1 MKETWRW
8 FGPPDRISLAEIR
21 QTGSAGIVTA
31 LHHLQPGAVWPVA
44 AIAER
49 KAMIEASG
57 LDWDVI
63 ESLPVSEA
71 IKTQTGDWRAH
82 LEAWRQSLRN
92 IAEAGG
98 PQVICYNF
106 MPILDW
112 TRTVLR
118 HPLPHGGTAMRFDLT
133 DFAVFDLHLLQ
144 RPGASED
151 FPDALRSA
159 ADQRHAAM
167 SDDAKTALA
176 RNIVAGLPGT
186 DTSWTL
192 DDVRALLATYDG
204 ISPDQLRTHLT
215 DFLAE
220 VVPEA
225 ERLGLRLCAHP
236 DDPPYPL
243 LGLPRILSTRDDYQ
257 HMLNAVDTPANGV
270 TFCTGSLGVRPDFD
284 PTAFLR
290 AVGGRVHFVHLRNTR
305 RDADGPSDP
314 IPSFIESDHLDGD
327 TDMVATIRALL
338 AEEQR
343 RISEGRADSAIPF
356 RPDHGHDL
364 LSDLEMQAQPGYP
377 LIGRLKGLAE
387 LRGVASALS

>member
-8 FGPPDRISLAEIR
+8 FGPPDRISLAEVR
-21 QTGSAGIVTA
+21 QTGAAGIVTA
-31 LHHLQPGAVWPVA
+31 LHHHQPGDAWPVA
-44 AIAER
+44 EIAER
-49 KAMIEASG
+49 KAMIEAAR

-71 IKTQTGDWRAH
+71 IKTQTGDWRAD

-118 HPLPHGGTAMRFDLT
+118 SSLPHGGTAMRFDLT
-133 DFAVFDLHLLQ
+133 DFAIFDLHLLQ

-159 ADQRHAAM
+159 AAKRHAEM
-167 SDDAKTALA
+167 SDDAKAALA

-186 DTSWTL
+186 DTSWSL

-204 ISPDQLRTHLT
+204 IPPDKLRGHLT

-225 ERLGLRLCAHP
+225 ERLGLHLCAHP

-243 LGLPRILSTRDDYQ
+243 LGLPRILSTQDGYQ
-257 HMLNAVDTPANGV
+257 HMVDAVRSQANGV

-284 PTAFLR
+284 PEGFVAAL
-290 AVGGRVHFVHLRNTR
+290 GPQIHFVHLRNTR
-305 RDADGPSDP
+305 RDAEGPADP

-327 TDMVATIRALL
+327 TNMVVTIRALL

-387 LRGVASALS
+387 LRGVIAAL